1 MTATGIADYGA
12 GKMEDSIDKQ
22 PTPQNR
28 RKAGRSSPI
37 PNGEAHRFKPGQSGN
52 PGGRPKTGALTRACR
67 DVLERRVPGEKGRT
81 YAEAIAERLAE
92 LALKGYMPAMRE
104 LADRAEGRAGQT
116 LEIETRLQR
125 LEPQSAYLESVGHSS
140 EEGSSSEPVPP
151 TLNVDVST

>member
-1 MTATGIADYGA
+1 MARVRETLFCQMRIASVQVA
-12 GKMEDSIDKQ
+12 
-22 PTPQNR
+22 
-28 RKAGRSSPI
+28 A
-37 PNGEAHRFKPGQSGN
+37 
-52 PGGRPKTGALTRACR
+52 GGRPKTGALTRACR

-92 LALKGYMPAMRE
+92 LALQGYMPAMRE

-125 LEPQSAYLESVGHSS
+125 LEPQSAYLESAGHSS